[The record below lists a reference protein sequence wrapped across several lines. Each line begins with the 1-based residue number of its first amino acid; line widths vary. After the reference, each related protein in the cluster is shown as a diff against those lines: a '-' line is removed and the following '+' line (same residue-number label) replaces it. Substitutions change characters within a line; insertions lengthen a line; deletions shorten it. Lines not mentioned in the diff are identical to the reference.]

1 MEKMMVIGGIW
12 ALCAVCAVLF
22 IRGATLPGRE
32 RAPASRANNDGGTL
46 GELDA
51 MRHAD

>member
-12 ALCAVCAVLF
+12 ALCALCAVLF

-32 RAPASRANNDGGTL
+32 RARDSRTRNGGKL

-51 MRHAD
+51 MGHAD

>member
-12 ALCAVCAVLF
+12 AMCALCAVMF

-32 RAPASRANNDGGTL
+32 RVPAATGDGGGKL
-46 GELDA
+46 GNLDA

>member
-12 ALCAVCAVLF
+12 ALCALCAVLF

-32 RAPASRANNDGGTL
+32 RAGASRPGNAGKL

-51 MRHAD
+51 MGHAD